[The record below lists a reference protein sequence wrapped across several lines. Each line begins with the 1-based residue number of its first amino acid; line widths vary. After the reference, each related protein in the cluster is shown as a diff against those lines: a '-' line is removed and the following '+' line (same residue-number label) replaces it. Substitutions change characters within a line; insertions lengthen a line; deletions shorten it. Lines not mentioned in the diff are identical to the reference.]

1 MKTLFYLIALSFF
14 SLSSCTGMAQK
25 ENTTVQEVTNTYKIV
40 SVDDFNAALEN
51 EEAPQLIDVRTANEF
66 ANGSIPNAKN
76 LDLLDGSFQN
86 AMNSL
91 DKNKPVYVFCAVG
104 GRSGKASK
112 LLKENGF
119 TQVVDLKGGYKG
131 WIK

>member
-1 MKTLFYLIALSFF
+1 
-14 SLSSCTGMAQK
+14 MAQK

-112 LLKENGF
+112 LLQENGF